1 MRILD
6 REMCPKITAR
16 TGILGVTIGL
26 CLWFLPV
33 MPVLAVI
40 FGHISLSKIRMTG
53 LPGRGLA
60 ITGLVTGYV
69 GIGLSVVIYIV
80 SIIGAFS
87 APSPTF

>member
-1 MRILD
+1 MAVAS
-6 REMCPKITAR
+6 ITL
-16 TGILGVTIGL
+16 GLLGVTIGL

-69 GIGLSVVIYIV
+69 GIGLSVIIYIV